1 MEFKFIDTNGI
12 TLRAAVEGEGPLI
25 IMVHGCPESWFSWR
39 RQIPVIAEAGYKVAA
54 IDVRGYGGSD
64 KPHAIEEYSLKKIGA
79 DIVGIIDFFEEDQAI
94 LIGHDWG
101 GPIVCYT
108 S

>member
-39 RQIPVIAEAGYKVAA
+39 RQP
-54 IDVRGYGGSD
+54 
-64 KPHAIEEYSLKKIGA
+64 
-79 DIVGIIDFFEEDQAI
+79 
-94 LIGHDWG
+94 
-101 GPIVCYT
+101 
-108 S
+108 

>member
-39 RQIPVIAEAGYKVAA
+39 RQIPVIAEAGYKV
-54 IDVRGYGGSD
+54 
-64 KPHAIEEYSLKKIGA
+64 
-79 DIVGIIDFFEEDQAI
+79 
-94 LIGHDWG
+94 
-101 GPIVCYT
+101 VCY
-108 S
+108 

>member
-39 RQIPVIAEAGYKVAA
+39 RQIQSQKLVIKW
-54 IDVRGYGGSD
+54 
-64 KPHAIEEYSLKKIGA
+64 SL
-79 DIVGIIDFFEEDQAI
+79 
-94 LIGHDWG
+94 LM
-101 GPIVCYT
+101 
-108 S
+108 